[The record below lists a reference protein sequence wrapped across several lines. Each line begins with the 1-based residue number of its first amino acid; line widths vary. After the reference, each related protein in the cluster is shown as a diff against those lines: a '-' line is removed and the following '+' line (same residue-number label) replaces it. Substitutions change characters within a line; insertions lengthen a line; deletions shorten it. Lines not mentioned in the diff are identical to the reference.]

1 MKNKPAKYGIK
12 IWWAVDSET
21 WYPLNVQVYLGKPP
35 NETREVNQ
43 GQRLVKDVTRK
54 WLNNGRN
61 ITADD
66 FFTSIPQVTE
76 LLAMK
81 ATYIGTIRK
90 NKAEI
95 PREILPAK
103 TRKMYSTLFG
113 QTEKITSLSYV
124 PKKSNAVCA
133 LSTTSHYGSITEEED
148 KKPQ

>member
-43 GQRLVKDVTRK
+43 GQRVANDLTRK
-54 WLNNGRN
+54 WLNKFR
-61 ITADD
+61 IVIADN
-66 FFTSIPQVTE
+66 FCTSIPLVTE

-81 ATYIGTIRK
+81 AIYKGTIRK

-95 PREILPAK
+95 PREFFI
-103 TRKMYSTLFG
+103 S
-113 QTEKITSLSYV
+113 Q
-124 PKKSNAVCA
+124 N
-133 LSTTSHYGSITEEED
+133 
-148 KKPQ
+148 